1 MKLLH
6 HSQEVTVDEGVT
18 CSVKSRLVTVT
29 GPRGTLTKSF
39 RHLKV
44 GIYQSNIFSQYFE
57 NVLLL
62 QFLYVIPWIQT
73 KFFHI
78 ECQMN
83 VVQKLIFYLTL
94 HVQRLGL

>member
-1 MKLLH
+1 MKWTRRTFSKYCEKMKLLH

-44 GIYQSNIFSQYFE
+44 GIYQSNINYPNTINLPLTTPLVAKIFSFS
-57 NVLLL
+57 LS
-62 QFLYVIPWIQT
+62 
-73 KFFHI
+73 KH
-78 ECQMN
+78 
-83 VVQKLIFYLTL
+83 
-94 HVQRLGL
+94 